1 MGYAI
6 KTLNASLRSR
16 SCKHSLMVK
25 LALSWI
31 RDPVTSCK
39 PLCPACA
46 DDLRSAGGHSQQP
59 INADYHSAEAK
70 EKKRDPREA
79 PVLKPNEQKRSTC
92 KMNCVCVNLVL
103 ISSILL
109 FVAQPCCCLSAARAE
124 QRALPRVACSG
135 RRMRAVFG
143 PMVKANIHVQ
153 GTYEAGK
160 GLSFLSIAFVLYCV
174 CAVCLSFPDKSGARI
189 PVLLWEGSCGVRLG
203 REKNQSV
210 SFFSRYDSCYAHRE
224 VQANIP
230 NDANYLLKTN
240 KIFPNTFNILGEKY
254 IPLNLC

>member
-160 GLSFLSIAFVLYCV
+160 GFSFLSIAFVLYCV
-174 CAVCLSFPDKSGARI
+174 CAVCLSFQISQGPESQCR
-189 PVLLWEGSCGVRLG
+189 CGRALVEWDWAER
-203 REKNQSV
+203 RTRASH
-210 SFFSRYDSCYAHRE
+210 SSADMTAAMH
-224 VQANIP
+224 
-230 NDANYLLKTN
+230 T
-240 KIFPNTFNILGEKY
+240 EKY
-254 IPLNLC
+254 RPIYLMMPIIF